1 MARLIGKIGDWVEI
15 DRPAEA
21 VFTAAT
27 DLEALFSLATERGNV
42 DAERVKGAGPTAI
55 GDRWRVA
62 GKGSFGQRSGEVEV
76 RELRPGAGMLLRSK
90 GGGYRVETDVILSP
104 LGPART
110 RLEVKNDLYASGL
123 RAVLSAAALKLM
135 GGKAR
140 AGLRRALLRAKEALE
155 AQ

>member
-15 DRPAEA
+15 ERPAEA
-21 VFTAAT
+21 VFAAAT
-27 DLEALFSLATERGNV
+27 NLESLLALARERGKV
-42 DAERVKGAGPTAI
+42 DAERIRGAGPTAV

-62 GKGSFGQRSGEVEV
+62 GRGSFGKRSGEVEV
-76 RELRPGAGMLLRSK
+76 RELRPGSGMLLRSK
-90 GGGYRVETDVILSP
+90 GGGYRVETDVILTRLSP
-104 LGPART
+104 SRT
-110 RLEVKNDLYASGL
+110 RLEVRNDLYASGL

-155 AQ
+155 AE